1 MYQLFIVPYVF
12 IGASCMG
19 IFSWMPTV
27 ETCSYWINPEIWTT
41 SVPFLSPHPCA
52 LISHPSMV
60 LDRASSTKASIC
72 AVTAILWIGW
82 NKFMSDTARNCGWS
96 QYPLTLPVTGFPAGC
111 CDLTGSFK
119 AWHWDLGSCLW
130 WHVSAVIAFKQEI
143 YQDHSISPNLNI
155 FTSLWCRLTQWQAT
169 IAPWTA
175 TSIAPGCNEVNEP
188 HNPTTWEILTIISNL
203 LEYFNA
209 YAIVHLHKETWC
221 HWPGLT
227 LSICIVSSQESHA
240 TLELLYLLLAS
251 AWTCWHACHVKELGS
266 QIDRS
271 LDEILGKH

>member
-1 MYQLFIVPYVF
+1 MSLSCVSTIGNQPLIVSHDDSLFVARTFFSIEKLQLGCCNQTHEGKAMQSFYSTMIQEMYQLFIVPYVF
-12 IGASCMG
+12 ISASCTG

-27 ETCSYWINPEIWTT
+27 ETCSYWINPETWTT

-82 NKFMSDTARNCGWS
+82 KKLMSDTARNCGWS

-130 WHVSAVIAFKQEI
+130 WHVSAVILFEQEI

-155 FTSLWCRLTQWQAT
+155 NIPLVSPNTVAGNHCAMDRDQYS
-169 IAPWTA
+169 
-175 TSIAPGCNEVNEP
+175 
-188 HNPTTWEILTIISNL
+188 TWM
-203 LEYFNA
+203 
-209 YAIVHLHKETWC
+209 
-221 HWPGLT
+221 
-227 LSICIVSSQESHA
+227 
-240 TLELLYLLLAS
+240 
-251 AWTCWHACHVKELGS
+251 
-266 QIDRS
+266 
-271 LDEILGKH
+271 